1 MANNTEKRA
10 LITKDTIKF
19 LEDILIDN
27 LEDIDIFRTG
37 DNLNTITWEVGE
49 LDGMPVYG
57 SIKFTLHKANYNLDD
72 EIEKFESKLEEVE
85 LKAKLKAQKQAE
97 KEKKLAEQKAK
108 AEARKNEA
116 ELAKRR
122 TEKNIA
128 ELKEQLQ

>member
-10 LITKDTIKF
+10 LITKDTIEF
-19 LEDILIDN
+19 LEDILTSN
-27 LEDIDIFRTG
+27 LDGVDIFRTG

-49 LDGMPVYG
+49 LDGAPVYG
-57 SIKFTLHKANYNLDD
+57 SIKFTLHKANYDLDD

-85 LKAKLKAQKQAE
+85 LKAKIKAQKQAE

-116 ELAKRR
+116 ALAKRR